1 MPGPAVD
8 IIKQFGAV
16 EDDQRYSRLAAL
28 FADDGVYVDPFFGPQ
43 RGRAAVT
50 EFLSTMER
58 VVPASGVRFESW
70 EVEADT
76 TCAWARWV
84 MSAPAPERS
93 DRSRIDMPGQS
104 LYRLRDGQ
112 VVFAADYLDP
122 VAHRTWRPEGP
133 PPDFTLASGES
144 ARFAQSNPGP
154 ARALLGRF
162 WELQDTGAY
171 AALAELFTDDAV
183 FSDVVYGTF
192 SGGSAVREYLERM
205 EREMSAG
212 NTSFTLV
219 DAAGDET
226 VGWSQWTC
234 HVPGGSF
241 AGWTLHTLRDG
252 KFTLD
257 ADYFDV
263 LAARRLAKAAKQG

>member
-1 MPGPAVD
+1 MPGPAVE

-16 EDDQRYSRLAAL
+16 EDDQRYTRLAAL
-28 FADDGVYVDPFFGPQ
+28 FADDGVYVDPFFGAQ

-50 EFLSTMER
+50 EFLTTMER
-58 VVPASGVRFESW
+58 VVPSSGVRFESW

-76 TCAWARWV
+76 TCGWARWV
-84 MSAPAPERS
+84 MSAPSA
-93 DRSRIDMPGQS
+93 DGSRIAMPGQS

-133 PPDFTLASGES
+133 PPDLSLAAGES
-144 ARFAQSNPGP
+144 AQWAPSEPGP
-154 ARALLGRF
+154 VRQLLSHF

-171 AALAELFTDDAV
+171 AELAQLFTEDAV

-192 SGGSAVREYLERM
+192 SGGAAVREYLERM

-212 NTSFTLV
+212 KTTFTLV

-241 AGWTLHTLRDG
+241 PGWTLHTVRDG
-252 KFTLD
+252 RFTLD

-263 LAARRLAKAAKQG
+263 LAARRLAKAARTA